1 MHQNPSIPNIETHCN
16 SVTETIILHHIYRS
30 DDDKDSDDSDSSEY
44 SELEEDSAAEDEE
57 EEEDDDDDDDDD
69 DKDSGDDDD
78 VVAEKP
84 SLPDSDNKK
93 PKIKRA
99 SAIENLQ
106 EATTAKS
113 DGEAPSSKPDEYEY
127 DSSDEEDVR

>member
-44 SELEEDSAAEDEE
+44 SELEEDSAAEDE